1 MVGLSEGSPISTRL
15 PVVYPREGTLKGW
28 TDLSQMEPS
37 NDAFAGGARRFAYLS
52 CVVRDKVTACFCGAA
67 QA

>member
-1 MVGLSEGSPISTRL
+1 MVGLSEGFPVSTRL
-15 PVVYPREGTLKGW
+15 PVLSPREGTLKGW

-37 NDAFAGGARRFAYLS
+37 DDALAGGARRFAYFR
-52 CVVRDKVTACFCGAA
+52 CVVRDRVTACFCGAA